1 MSVDDVLEI
10 LLDVGVKE
18 RLVIG
23 HLTIYEITDELL
35 FSHRECRFDKWVLVI
50 MEPVTR
56 NILKQWTE
64 EDNPEEVESVI
75 REESLKWELKQL

>member
-23 HLTIYEITDELL
+23 HITMYEITDELL
-35 FSHRECRFDKWVLVI
+35 FSHREGRFDKWVLVI

-56 NILKQWTE
+56 NILNQWTE
-64 EDNPEEVESVI
+64 EDSPEEVESVI
-75 REESLKWELKQL
+75 REERIKWELKQL

>member
-1 MSVDDVLEI
+1 MTVDDVLEI

-18 RLVIG
+18 CLVIG
-23 HLTIYEITDELL
+23 HITMYEISDELL
-35 FSHRECRFDKWVLVI
+35 FSHRESRFDKWVLVI

-64 EDNPEEVESVI
+64 EDSPEEVESVI
-75 REESLKWELKQL
+75 REERIKWELKQL